1 MEDKA
6 RLLRD
11 LLALGVCYRSRLS
24 EQDLGIYAEMI
35 DPRLNDREWAAAVG
49 YYSGDFG
56 DPEEPQRFMPTPQEL
71 IAVGRALGREKAPP
85 PEPTAEDVEFR
96 RLYWEQRRRQR
107 LAAQERRRAEL
118 VAHADEMLHVGECP
132 NADSK

>member
-1 MEDKA
+1 M
-6 RLLRD
+6 LRD

-71 IAVGRALGREKAPP
+71 IAVGRALGREKEPRP
-85 PEPTAEDVEFR
+85 DPTPEEIEFR
-96 RLYWEQRRRQR
+96 QRYRDQARRQR
-107 LAAQERRRAEL
+107 LVAQERRRREILAEG
-118 VAHADEMLHVGECP
+118 DELLHRGEEP
-132 NADSK
+132 TT